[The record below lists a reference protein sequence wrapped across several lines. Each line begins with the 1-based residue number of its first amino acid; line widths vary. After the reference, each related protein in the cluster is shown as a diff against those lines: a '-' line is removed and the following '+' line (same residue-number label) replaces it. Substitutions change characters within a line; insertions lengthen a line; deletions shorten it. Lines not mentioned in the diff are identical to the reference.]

1 MADIFEKVKKNMGPL
16 GAHIKEAHGYF
27 TFPKLEG
34 EIGPKMNFNGKEKL
48 NWSLNNYLGL
58 ANHPEV
64 RKADAEAAANYGMA
78 YPMGARMMSGN
89 SNPHEQLERELAAF
103 VGKEDAIFAAAEK
116 LAADLEAAGISVMLD
131 DRRGTSPGVKFKD
144 AELIG
149 IPVIVVVGKAL
160 EQGNVEVRVRRTGE
174 KSEVPVAQAL
184 TAVTE
189 LLPTLP

>member
-1 MADIFEKVKKNMGPL
+1 V
-16 GAHIKEAHGYF
+16 HIVA
-27 TFPKLEG
+27 T
-34 EIGPKMNFNGKEKL
+34 
-48 NWSLNNYLGL
+48 
-58 ANHPEV
+58 
-64 RKADAEAAANYGMA
+64 
-78 YPMGARMMSGN
+78 
-89 SNPHEQLERELAAF
+89 
-103 VGKEDAIFAAAEK
+103 GKEDAVFAAAEK

-160 EQGNVEVRVRRTGE
+160 EQGNVEVRVRRTGD

-184 TAVTE
+184 TAITE